1 MFHVWLISLRGD
13 IGWPARSPDLS
24 MCDFFLWGY
33 LKDKVFR
40 HRPHTIEDLK
50 QKITE
55 EIEAIP
61 VETCRKSY
69 ESFRDRLQQPSLGT
83 ENALYSATRFIN
95 YALDNNKK
103 ALAILVDLAKAF
115 DTVDHLELLKIMP
128 NFGIVSSSLNWFR
141 SYFQNRRQMV
151 RINGITGDKMYINCG
166 VPQCSVLGP
175 ILCILSINSICSLD
189 IEGLIVTYA
198 DDTCLLFSGDSWNE

>member
-1 MFHVWLISLRGD
+1 MPFLVVIMIWTGVNRGLRGVLQQMFPGRLVSLRGD

-24 MCDFFLWGY
+24 MCDFFLSGY

-69 ESFRDRLQQPSLGT
+69 ESFRDRLQQCIDADG
-83 ENALYSATRFIN
+83 R
-95 YALDNNKK
+95 
-103 ALAILVDLAKAF
+103 
-115 DTVDHLELLKIMP
+115 HLRNIIFK
-128 NFGIVSSSLNWFR
+128 
-141 SYFQNRRQMV
+141 Q
-151 RINGITGDKMYINCG
+151 
-166 VPQCSVLGP
+166 
-175 ILCILSINSICSLD
+175 
-189 IEGLIVTYA
+189 
-198 DDTCLLFSGDSWNE
+198 